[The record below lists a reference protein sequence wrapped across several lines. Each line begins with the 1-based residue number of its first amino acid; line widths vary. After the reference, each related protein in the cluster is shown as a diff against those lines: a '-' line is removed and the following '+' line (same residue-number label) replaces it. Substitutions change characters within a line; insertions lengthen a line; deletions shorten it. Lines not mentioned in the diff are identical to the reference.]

1 MIGRLHDPLPLG
13 LGVFAESNWGWR
25 GEVASQR
32 GGGDGGLKR
41 RATMVVEP
49 GAVRMVAGGDEGTVI
64 TSGGSLLRVAVVVG
78 CVEFRVY
85 GLSWG

>member
-1 MIGRLHDPLPLG
+1 
-13 LGVFAESNWGWR
+13 
-25 GEVASQR
+25 
-32 GGGDGGLKR
+32 
-41 RATMVVEP
+41 MVVEP